1 MSTVIEVWKHIINK
15 ENIAKL
21 QVRRAKVKASDS
33 RKQDCRQHWIFYQT
47 PYPDS
52 SIMAVCRMSGSPGSN
67 ASTLRL
73 RRLMSMRPMWTM
85 LKSAVMIM
93 RHTPSSTP
101 IRTLTGNI
109 RYVSRN
115 RLPLRGRTRCFNTQ
129 VGAAVIQHE
138 GQCGAMNTVED
149 LLFRSRV
156 PATFLM
162 KQNLLVMCW
171 TNTAKRIMS
180 QKGLKRHHN

>member
-1 MSTVIEVWKHIINK
+1 MSTMIEVWKYYMSNK

-21 QVRRAKVKASDS
+21 QVKKRQGKSISLKKTKTADS
-33 RKQDCRQHWIFYQT
+33 IEFYQI

-52 SIMAVCRMSGSPGSN
+52 SITAVCRMSGSPGSN

-129 VGAAVIQHE
+129 VWAAVIQGKKGWAWRTMWSNE
-138 GQCGAMNTVED
+138 YCGGPV
-149 LLFRSRV
+149 V
-156 PATFLM
+156 
-162 KQNLLVMCW
+162 
-171 TNTAKRIMS
+171 
-180 QKGLKRHHN
+180 